1 MPGTD
6 RECGVTPADVTNC
19 TKFKAGIEPK
29 QARYGRSYL
38 AKDALY
44 SGVLECPCTERWGGS
59 PVFYP
64 GAKTKVNG
72 SNCEPGGKNCK
83 NFTKRCTAAWD
94 GHGADGGDLL
104 SQRNPT
110 CWSATYAGG
119 LQCCRDRTLLL
130 DLDQDP
136 GPVLL
141 RYHMKFRFWFQ
152 EYTPAASM
160 TMPPSA
166 SMAILTSP
174 PRPSHYHVPRY
185 YYLTERDAGEYDVPP
200 AFRGVRDP
208 DIPGYEGFPISTS
221 ADDLV
226 LTPGS
231 HCTGDC
237 PHGPTCA
244 CYHQITSHF
253 EMKTGSSSRGS
264 PAAASMVYAGGHCH
278 APACLSIELYMNN
291 TGTPELLCRQ
301 VSLYGKGDV
310 AVDRF
315 DEAGY
320 VILPPCL
327 WGTAEEGL
335 QPPVYLAQGTP
346 MYSIQRTRNT
356 HVGHTG
362 QMASWQMRGVPF
374 AVEAEAPRWSPDVVE
389 A

>member
-1 MPGTD
+1 
-6 RECGVTPADVTNC
+6 
-19 TKFKAGIEPK
+19 
-29 QARYGRSYL
+29 
-38 AKDALY
+38 
-44 SGVLECPCTERWGGS
+44 
-59 PVFYP
+59 
-64 GAKTKVNG
+64 
-72 SNCEPGGKNCK
+72 
-83 NFTKRCTAAWD
+83 
-94 GHGADGGDLL
+94 
-104 SQRNPT
+104 
-110 CWSATYAGG
+110 
-119 LQCCRDRTLLL
+119 
-130 DLDQDP
+130 
-136 GPVLL
+136 
-141 RYHMKFRFWFQ
+141 MKFRFWFQ

-346 MYSIQRTRNT
+346 YATQASNPRLLDRVPGRSAT
-356 HVGHTG
+356 HMCEPCLGQDVLDTAHTEHPRRAHG
-362 QMASWQMRGVPF
+362 PDGLVANARRPVRGRGGGAAAVARRCRGVGVHGGH
-374 AVEAEAPRWSPDVVE
+374 ALCRARAMAPRFAAEFMRVYFFCL
-389 A
+389 